1 MSATIG
7 KSAPQFSLPSHDG
20 TTISLKELRGKPV
33 VLYFY
38 PADDTPGCTK
48 ESCDFRD
55 LFPRFRKSN
64 ATILG
69 VSPDSVQSHARFR
82 DKFKLPFALL
92 ADTEKEVA
100 QLYGV
105 WREKNRF
112 GRRYMGVVR
121 TTFLIDEDGIL
132 RETIPVTRV
141 EGHADDVL
149 ARLP

>member
-7 KSAPQFSLPSHDG
+7 KSAPQFSLRSHDG

-55 LFPRFRKSN
+55 LFPRFRQSN

-121 TTFLIDEDGIL
+121 TTFLIDEEGIL
-132 RETIPVTRV
+132 REIIPVTRV